1 MGLEVRGKVCPLV
14 TELQEEGDDL
24 VLCSLKE
31 EHHGE
36 PIALLEQDKLHQAYL
51 PHLLELTLFQGRV
64 G

>member
-1 MGLEVRGKVCPLV
+1 MGLKVRGKACPLV

-36 PIALLEQDKLHQAYL
+36 PSALLEHDKPHQAYL
-51 PHLLELTLFQGRV
+51 SHLLELTLFRGRV